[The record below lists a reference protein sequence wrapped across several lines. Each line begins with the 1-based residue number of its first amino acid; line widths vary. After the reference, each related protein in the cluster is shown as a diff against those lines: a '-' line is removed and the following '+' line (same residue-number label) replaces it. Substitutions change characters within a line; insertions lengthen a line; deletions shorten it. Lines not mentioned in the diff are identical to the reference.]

1 MRRRPIS
8 ITGIIISLIFLLI
21 IANAPKDNDNEV
33 VSTQKPKTTAVATT
47 KPDKTGKPTKTEKP
61 VKTEKPTQTDKPVKT
76 AKPVKTNKPAST
88 KAPNNVENTGINDIP
103 AYDTSPYV
111 IINGNIPFFTSEE
124 ITAEAFEYYSE
135 QDELGRC
142 GMVWACIGQEIMPTE
157 ERGSIGHVRPAGW
170 HTVKYDVV
178 DGLYLYNRCH
188 LIGYQLA
195 GENDNINNLITGT
208 RYLNVVGML
217 PFENQVANYV
227 ENTGNHVMYRVT
239 PIYEGNNLLAN
250 GVLMEAYSV
259 EDEGEGLCYN
269 VFVYNVQPGI
279 IIDYATGD
287 SYKKE

>member
-1 MRRRPIS
+1 MRKRQIS
-8 ITGIIISLIFLLI
+8 VWGIIISLIFCLI
-21 IANAPKDNDNEV
+21 VANGQPDDGNKA
-33 VSTQKPKTTAVATT
+33 VSTPQPVATEITSLKPVATKKVTTSKPKATKKVATSKPEATKKVTTT
-47 KPDKTGKPTKTEKP
+47 KPVETKEHL
-61 VKTEKPTQTDKPVKT
+61 
-76 AKPVKTNKPAST
+76 NIG
-88 KAPNNVENTGINDIP
+88 NVSNISVDDIP
-103 AYDTSPYV
+103 SYNQSPYV
-111 IINGNIPFFTSEE
+111 IVNGNIPFFTKDE
-124 ITAEAFEYYSE
+124 ITDKAFEYYSE

-170 HTVKYDVV
+170 HTVKYDVI

-195 GENDNINNLITGT
+195 GENDNVNNLITGT

-227 ENTGNHVMYRVT
+227 ENTNNHVMYRVT
-239 PIYEGNNLLAN
+239 PIYEGDNLVAN
-250 GVLMEAYSV
+250 GVLMEAISV

-279 IIDYATGD
+279 VIDYATGE
-287 SYKKE
+287 SYKSD